1 MPLAVCTHDY
11 SSSVS
16 HAEADIRGGNCH
28 ICDIDLAI
36 SAFGSPKEKA
46 LERAGTNSVEYD

>member
-1 MPLAVCTHDY
+1 MRLPVCNLDC
-11 SSSVS
+11 SSSAS